1 MNTVTISGNLA
12 ADPELRFTPNGRAVI
27 NLSIGNNE
35 LVGDESKFNG
45 FFDISL
51 FGEQAARLQEVLK
64 KGDRVLV
71 TGRLQQNTWDA
82 EDGSK
87 RRKVMIYAQTVAP
100 TLEFGSVS
108 IDRAAKANT
117 EEE

>member
-1 MNTVTISGNLA
+1 MNTVTITGNIA
-12 ADPELRFTPNGRAVI
+12 GEITLRYTPTGRPVV

-35 LVGDESKFNG
+35 LVNGESKFNG

-51 FGEQAARLQEVLK
+51 FGEQAERLANELK

-71 TGRLQQNTWDA
+71 TGRLQQNEWTR
-82 EDGSK
+82 EDQSK
-87 RRKVMIYAQTVAP
+87 GRKIVIYAQTIAP
-100 TLEFGSVS
+100 TMEFHSVKLERN
-108 IDRAAKANT
+108 DD